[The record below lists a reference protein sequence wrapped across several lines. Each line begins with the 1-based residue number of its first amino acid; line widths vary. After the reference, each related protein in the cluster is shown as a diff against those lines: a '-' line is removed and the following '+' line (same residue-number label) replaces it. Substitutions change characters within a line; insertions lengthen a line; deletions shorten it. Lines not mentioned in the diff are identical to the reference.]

1 MITTT
6 HLRVAGNH
14 VGRER
19 QNIISGRWSGRVAR
33 PLSYH
38 HHVDDDDDYDDD
50 DDGDLNSRYL
60 YIWHLV
66 HHVREVDGALI
77 VGDHT

>member
-19 QNIISGRWSGRVAR
+19 QNVISSRWSGRVAR
-33 PLSYH
+33 ALSYH
-38 HHVDDDDDYDDD
+38 HHHDDDDDLYDDD
-50 DDGDLNSRYL
+50 NDDGD
-60 YIWHLV
+60 
-66 HHVREVDGALI
+66 
-77 VGDHT
+77 